1 MYDRQRLLEKRGQQG
16 GNAGG
21 GATSLMLTRV
31 WSPGGPRGRA
41 MGGEAV
47 SMDGELLQEML
58 EAYIEEVCA
67 GLQQSGESEGSVSRG
82 RDGGLW

>member
-1 MYDRQRLLEKRGQQG
+1 
-16 GNAGG
+16 
-21 GATSLMLTRV
+21 
-31 WSPGGPRGRA
+31 

>member
-1 MYDRQRLLEKRGQQG
+1 
-16 GNAGG
+16 
-21 GATSLMLTRV
+21 
-31 WSPGGPRGRA
+31 

-67 GLQQSGESEGSVSRG
+67 GLQQSGESAGSVSRG
-82 RDGGLW
+82 REGGLWVMG